1 VPYAVIPLALVLVCL
16 WLGRRLL
23 TLVVIFGYLS
33 IEGTLKLLSGGNPIV
48 HVGMDII
55 VLSVAVYWLM
65 EAVITRQA
73 GLPNVPWIRTVALFV
88 VWVVAL
94 VFHPL
99 SAGLYV
105 SIASFKMHLTM
116 IPLYLMTAAVVRTRE
131 DITRLLIA
139 LTVIALIPFV
149 AALAQYA
156 LGPSSVLDV
165 SERFWTRLSVYHE
178 WRPFGTSN
186 IPGGAAVW
194 ALLAVPAAIALVRA
208 PALSGRTRVLAVLA
222 VAGAAGT
229 LAVSGVRALVIGLLL
244 AVLVMGAVLMS
255 RGKGRGIATVLL
267 VVVLGAGGYV
277 AVTSILTPIAREAVI
292 ADPRSLE
299 IWRQQDVTQRL
310 QTLAHLGT
318 LTGARAGAVGRVWF
332 RITHYPFGA
341 GLGRTG
347 AAGGNLYS
355 RLTATP
361 QSAEIER
368 QVGWSDNYFA
378 DMISET
384 GIPGVIMMMSIL
396 IGMMIG
402 AARLAARA
410 TDSLVA
416 DVCAGIAGLFFA
428 ILVMSWGSQPLMSN
442 PITAY
447 FWMFAGVYAAA
458 RRLEAEA
465 EASEPGP
472 EPADLDLAA
481 PATAGNA

>member
-48 HVGMDII
+48 HVGIDII

-165 SERFWTRLSVYHE
+165 
-178 WRPFGTSN
+178 
-186 IPGGAAVW
+186 AA
-194 ALLAVPAAIALVRA
+194 PR
-208 PALSGRTRVLAVLA
+208 SGRCWRCRRRSRWSAPRRCRGGPA
-222 VAGAAGT
+222 C
-229 LAVSGVRALVIGLLL
+229 SRCWPSRARP
-244 AVLVMGAVLMS
+244 APSPCPA
-255 RGKGRGIATVLL
+255 
-267 VVVLGAGGYV
+267 
-277 AVTSILTPIAREAVI
+277 
-292 ADPRSLE
+292 
-299 IWRQQDVTQRL
+299 
-310 QTLAHLGT
+310 
-318 LTGARAGAVGRVWF
+318 
-332 RITHYPFGA
+332 
-341 GLGRTG
+341 
-347 AAGGNLYS
+347 
-355 RLTATP
+355 
-361 QSAEIER
+361 
-368 QVGWSDNYFA
+368 
-378 DMISET
+378 
-384 GIPGVIMMMSIL
+384 
-396 IGMMIG
+396 
-402 AARLAARA
+402 
-410 TDSLVA
+410 
-416 DVCAGIAGLFFA
+416 CAP
-428 ILVMSWGSQPLMSN
+428 W
-442 PITAY
+442 
-447 FWMFAGVYAAA
+447 
-458 RRLEAEA
+458 
-465 EASEPGP
+465 
-472 EPADLDLAA
+472 
-481 PATAGNA
+481 